1 MLSTLT
7 VSRLKPPKSGRRE
20 VYDRQV
26 PGFGI
31 RITDRGVKSLV
42 SVKGE
47 TRAQRCISSESLW
60 KWIDAHGKE
69 FGIGRPYLDKD
80 PPHVGPIDGKE
91 YAEKRGLR
99 SAERAGLETIKRHK
113 SAVRDD
119 HSKTKPTPSKVRSI

>member
-91 YAEKRGLR
+91 YAEKRNDQAPQISCARRSQQDETDTVEGEKHLGLLR
-99 SAERAGLETIKRHK
+99 
-113 SAVRDD
+113 V
-119 HSKTKPTPSKVRSI
+119 